1 MLKEFI
7 QLRSQKGS
15 LMVEA
20 IAMLGLISMV
30 TPIIYKKAAERTN
43 EVQDINA
50 ANEVRTIVNSI
61 DAYLKDNY
69 STITGGGKV
78 SSLSASSNKEV
89 DYGAF
94 GFNSPNTDT
103 STKSTT
109 PINIEHFRDYLPLG
123 FRAKGKMFDDFKVV
137 IKQTKDLT
145 GARKALTSVLVAE
158 PTSAAPN
165 FSRLRTARIAS
176 MIGTNGGYIDGD
188 KATGVQG
195 VWEIPKSEILSGE
208 SAGSLKDGTIV
219 ATSIEPVAEGGGG
232 SPKDVLYRVEVP
244 NHPEYNVMET
254 TLSMGGKPID
264 QIVDLIAAGE
274 DKTINIKA
282 EGDTDDT
289 GSNATLKVAGKS
301 IINDTLTAA
310 GENFVVESG
319 YVQHKQNLYIGGGKA
334 GADAPFS
341 VTGAN
346 GAIRGLGG
354 KFNVSLEGDLPYIKL
369 SGKSDALTVM
379 NANENKVS
387 FMNQNVSISP
397 DGDTDIA
404 GYAHVKGTF
413 SAANQNFTVD
423 ADGNTA
429 IAGRIDVDGSAS
441 IEGNLSAAGGNFTSN
456 ATYSQFS
463 DETLSVS
470 ANSRLVEI
478 GKEGKTA
485 NLRVYGDTTL
495 DNLNV
500 EDTFQAGASNGKYSL
515 TTDPKGTTIRL
526 NDENSVFSLQDNN
539 DMPQIFAIP
548 GITALYGNGS
558 QILFAGDIPDGTK
571 SNAQAMFYSDIA
583 VQDSTSTNKNI
594 LTISPMN
601 EDGTNIAYGRGS
613 VHIRKGVIEL
623 DRNTDAE
630 ANKSNP
636 ISYIKADR
644 FVSNVQPEETIT
656 IDGTNNTYNTFQV
669 NPAYTSMMNDI
680 KLASRGGARLSDILP
695 DFINKGI
702 YVLDNTFKG
711 SANWDEE
718 NANIDSSTHILS
730 GLSSCN
736 GASDCDTSPWLGF
749 IPTPNCPPGYLK
761 VATIT
766 PIRFAMAQAGIPLS
780 KSGII
785 TAGSKLV
792 PDTIGQHTDPR
803 LSHIYTK
810 QAGENEGNAVLQT
823 GSFSL
828 IKAQDTT
835 IIDGSNTG
843 NDNMQYTEASKDTG
857 NLGKWQTPDYWVT
870 NLNEPYTFQINT
882 WLSTSLKA
890 HRKDSNGNFKGWHGI
905 MGFIYPAK
913 DYANYAEAAG
923 KMSSTDASGTLNDK
937 VIWNLFPVHE
947 GELSAIA
954 TIYCY
959 FDREDGRFSDN
970 YVDRYLPHNVSLDK
984 IRDQTKPSDG
994 SSPNYDDPNLNYNA
1008 PW

>member
-1 MLKEFI
+1 
-7 QLRSQKGS
+7 
-15 LMVEA
+15 
-20 IAMLGLISMV
+20 
-30 TPIIYKKAAERTN
+30 
-43 EVQDINA
+43 
-50 ANEVRTIVNSI
+50 
-61 DAYLKDNY
+61 
-69 STITGGGKV
+69 
-78 SSLSASSNKEV
+78 
-89 DYGAF
+89 
-94 GFNSPNTDT
+94 
-103 STKSTT
+103 
-109 PINIEHFRDYLPLG
+109 
-123 FRAKGKMFDDFKVV
+123 
-137 IKQTKDLT
+137 
-145 GARKALTSVLVAE
+145 
-158 PTSAAPN
+158 
-165 FSRLRTARIAS
+165 
-176 MIGTNGGYIDGD
+176 
-188 KATGVQG
+188 
-195 VWEIPKSEILSGE
+195 
-208 SAGSLKDGTIV
+208 
-219 ATSIEPVAEGGGG
+219 
-232 SPKDVLYRVEVP
+232 
-244 NHPEYNVMET
+244 
-254 TLSMGGKPID
+254 
-264 QIVDLIAAGE
+264 
-274 DKTINIKA
+274 
-282 EGDTDDT
+282 
-289 GSNATLKVAGKS
+289 
-301 IINDTLTAA
+301 
-310 GENFVVESG
+310 
-319 YVQHKQNLYIGGGKA
+319 
-334 GADAPFS
+334 
-341 VTGAN
+341 
-346 GAIRGLGG
+346 
-354 KFNVSLEGDLPYIKL
+354 
-369 SGKSDALTVM
+369 
-379 NANENKVS
+379 
-387 FMNQNVSISP
+387 MNQNVSISS

-404 GYAHVKGTF
+404 GYTHIKGNL
-413 SAANQNFTVD
+413 SAARQNFTVD
-423 ADGNTA
+423 IHGNTD
-429 IAGRIDVDGSAS
+429 IAGGIDVGGSAT
-441 IEGNLSAAGGNFTSN
+441 IDGNLSAAGGNFTADSGK
-456 ATYSQFS
+456 ASFF
-463 DETLSVS
+463 DDVLSVTRFAPTILGTVAVGTS
-470 ANSRLVEI
+470 QKKASF
-478 GKEGKTA
+478 
-485 NLRVYGDTTL
+485 RVYGQTTL
-495 DNLNV
+495 DNLAVKDTLAVGDFNGNSFLYVGEMGDGNDAELLIKSPYFNV
-500 EDTFQAGASNGKYSL
+500 NKDGKHETEISNKLIVYDKS
-515 TTDPKGTTIRL
+515 
-526 NDENSVFSLQDNN
+526 NDENILIASSDDNGPKTEISNSLIIFDKNN
-539 DMPQIFAIP
+539 DE
-548 GITALYGNGS
+548 
-558 QILFAGDIPDGTK
+558 
-571 SNAQAMFYSDIA
+571 
-583 VQDSTSTNKNI
+583 NI
-594 LTISPMN
+594 LTVS
-601 EDGTNIAYGRGS
+601 NIDMDNASYPDGRGS

-970 YVDRYLPHNVSLDK
+970 YVDRYLPHKVSLDK